1 MGWMAADSQNY
12 CKHELEFDFC
22 NKLDLGNINLDISR
36 MYLVY
41 KVFQITKYY
50 ILVCNCYRILVH
62 MMVSNTF
69 YFKFVN
75 YYFNFLNILLIKK
88 IKKKYFI
95 VKLFYDFYLKILF
108 Y

>member
-1 MGWMAADSQNY
+1 MGWIAADSL

-88 IKKKYFI
+88 IKI
-95 VKLFYDFYLKILF
+95 KLFYCEIVL
-108 Y
+108 